1 MNSRQSSPRS
11 SFPSQ
16 RHRKQRELPR
26 YDVRNVINRKR
37 ASKNGTVRSRSPKSV
52 SRSKSRSR
60 SRSRPRL
67 SKKNSSRSPPR
78 RSPPRRSPPRRST
91 PMRSRSRNRHC
102 DQIDKQFVY
111 FTIRIGFRRFNCK
124 LKGLILIIGACPIL
138 ILCMRFR
145 TILPNFDFKNQLK
158 NGSTSTHIIVH
169 IFCWFLHVS

>member
-37 ASKNGTVRSRSPKSV
+37 ASKNGNVRSRSPKSV

-60 SRSRPRL
+60 SRSRPRI

-102 DQIDKQFVY
+102 DQIEKQFVY
-111 FTIRIGFRRFNCK
+111 FTFRILLRRFKCK
-124 LKGLILIIGACPIL
+124 LKGLMLISVRDQFWFYACVLKQYYQSL
-138 ILCMRFR
+138 ILKV
-145 TILPNFDFKNQLK
+145 TA
-158 NGSTSTHIIVH
+158 
-169 IFCWFLHVS
+169 VSLEKPVEN